1 MDIETIYGEVV
12 AKANHYQAV
21 PDKDGGRRIIKDD
34 AIRAYERTFAEQCT
48 KYRNKAINVPFK
60 LFVRIYY
67 RNMQH
72 DLDNSIKTILDC
84 LQYNGAI
91 TNDVLCMQIVAEK
104 HSDPKRPRIE
114 FALTTQQ
121 MRLF

>member
-21 PDKDGGRRIIKDD
+21 PDKGGGRRIIKDD
-34 AIRAYERTFAEQCT
+34 AIRAYEKAFAMQCV
-48 KYRNKAINVPFK
+48 KYKNRAISTPFH
-60 LFVRIYY
+60 LYVRVYY
-67 RNMQH
+67 RNSMH

-91 TNDVLCMQIVAEK
+91 TNDNLCTQIVAEK
-104 HSDPKRPRIE
+104 HHDPKQPRVE
-114 FALTTQQ
+114 YALTTQQ